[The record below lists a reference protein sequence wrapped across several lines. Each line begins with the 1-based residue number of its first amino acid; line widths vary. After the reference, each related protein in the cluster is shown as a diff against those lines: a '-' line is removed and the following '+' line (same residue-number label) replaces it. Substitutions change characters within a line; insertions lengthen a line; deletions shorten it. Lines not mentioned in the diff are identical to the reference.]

1 MSFNAIFLL
10 KNYNTHA
17 FYLGN
22 SDIFVALARVA
33 CENQDK
39 SYVSCYC
46 KLSRFYFVELR
57 IKYRNRYG
65 VWMLLKCLKFQT

>member
-33 CENQDK
+33 CGNQDK

-46 KLSRFYFVELR
+46 IVLILF
-57 IKYRNRYG
+57 
-65 VWMLLKCLKFQT
+65 C